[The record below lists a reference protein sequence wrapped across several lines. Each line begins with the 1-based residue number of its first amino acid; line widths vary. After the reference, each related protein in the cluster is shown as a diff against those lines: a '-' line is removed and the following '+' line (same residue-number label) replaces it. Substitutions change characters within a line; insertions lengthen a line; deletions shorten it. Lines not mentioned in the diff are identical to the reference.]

1 MTVFEVLNPPIQTCA
16 IKIIGSIIRYGKF
29 IEENNNIFGVG
40 ASMEESSHML
50 VFWSY
55 PYSRGYL

>member
-1 MTVFEVLNPPIQTCA
+1 MFEVLNPIIQTCA
-16 IKIIGSIIRYGKF
+16 IKVIGSIAKSSNF
-29 IEENNNIFGVG
+29 IEEDNNIFGVG

-50 VFWSY
+50 FFWNY